1 MISGYITDKGM
12 LREQNEDSL
21 FADAERGIF
30 MVADGV
36 GGQNA
41 GEVASGI
48 ACKVISGFL
57 ISTENEAASA
67 EEIFALHDE
76 AIFTANTEIL
86 SKSYESIIY
95 RGMATTAVVATI
107 RDNKVYISNV
117 GDSRAYLVRRGELV
131 QLTEDHTL
139 AHKLVKD
146 GRLTPEEIDI
156 LEKTNSMPGIFH
168 TITRALGD
176 EMGVVPDHFEEV
188 LEECD
193 GLLLC
198 SDGLYG
204 EVDEEE
210 MGEII
215 KLANTPQEAC
225 ENLVKT
231 ANNNGGKDNITAIL
245 IQNRKA
251 DNEQSNR

>member
-1 MISGYITDKGM
+1 MIIGYITDKGM

-21 FADAERGIF
+21 FADKEKGLF
-30 MVADGV
+30 VVADGV

-41 GEVASGI
+41 GEIASDI
-48 ACKVISGFL
+48 ACKVISDFL
-57 ISTENEAASA
+57 MSMEDEASP
-67 EEIFALHDE
+67 EEVFSLHDK
-76 AIFTANTEIL
+76 AVAMANTEIL
-86 SKSYESIIY
+86 GKSYEQIIY
-95 RGMATTAVVATI
+95 RGMATTAVVASI
-107 RDNKVYISNV
+107 KDNRVFISNV

-131 QLTEDHTL
+131 QVTEDHTL

-146 GRLTPEEIDI
+146 GRLTSEEIDI

-176 EMGVVPDHFEEV
+176 ELGVEPDHFEEV
-188 LEECD
+188 LEED
-193 GLLLC
+193 DSLLLC

-204 EVDEEE
+204 EVDEAEIA
-210 MGEII
+210 EII
-215 KLANTPQEAC
+215 GRAETPQTAC
-225 ENLVKT
+225 ENLVKR
-231 ANNNGGKDNITAIL
+231 ANMNGGKDNITAIL